1 MKYSKI
7 LSSIIKIIII
17 LVAVEIFLQFVSY
30 ISPTVHYILL
40 SPYPV
45 IPNIIKDSRLEH
57 RPNPAWPDHDKKGFR
72 NKFVPRNAD
81 IVALG
86 DSQTYGVKVLRHQ
99 SWPQQLARLSN
110 KKIYN
115 MACGG
120 YGQAHHLI
128 LLEEAIEFKPKLII
142 ETLYTG
148 NDLYDSY
155 RLIHKREGGPPT
167 LKTKNK
173 GLIDYIR
180 KLENIKPLKEEINKA
195 AGINKEK
202 EKEQRNDSAHKAIRD
217 FLSDYSKTWG
227 FLRAVKN
234 TTVKLHGLTAVAS
247 LDSGFRSGAKPR
259 TESHSSTPLQAWLS
273 GAWVNL
279 TYKKTSL
286 YNTKIGL

>member
-99 SWPQQLARLSN
+99 SWPQGVKVLRHQSWPQQLARLSN

-148 NDLYDSY
+148 
-155 RLIHKREGGPPT
+155 T
-167 LKTKNK
+167 
-173 GLIDYIR
+173 
-180 KLENIKPLKEEINKA
+180 
-195 AGINKEK
+195 KEK
-202 EKEQRNDSAHKAIRD
+202 VDRQH
-217 FLSDYSKTWG
+217 
-227 FLRAVKN
+227 
-234 TTVKLHGLTAVAS
+234 
-247 LDSGFRSGAKPR
+247 
-259 TESHSSTPLQAWLS
+259 
-273 GAWVNL
+273 
-279 TYKKTSL
+279 
-286 YNTKIGL
+286 